1 MVQMGEMLQWSR
13 WAKCFEIQ
21 YETHLIIKQPA
32 CAVVARRAGAGD
44 DCGLIKCRAGGA
56 SPSRE
61 CILLANAA
69 SVCCCTRKYSSVTF
83 FQSSSAAEEDWTN
96 AMTPAAAGGPSAR
109 QHLLKGNRKNTLE
122 IGRLRPYTV
131 NSLETLLT
139 VLQHSRRGR
148 RLLAHPSELF
158 RTSFS
163 NGVINNNLGSDRYLC
178 PADPLARERT
188 APFGGEK
195 LLTTAGLQLEDNQG
209 SSLCP
214 CARGNQ

>member
-1 MVQMGEMLQWSR
+1 MKEQKSLQTSMVQMGEMLQWSR

-21 YETHLIIKQPA
+21 YETHLIIKTTCICCHSKPPSVRSMGLRQHPRHITPWLQQ
-32 CAVVARRAGAGD
+32 AVAGRVVLDEQALVMIAD
-44 DCGLIKCRAGGA
+44 KCRAGGA

-122 IGRLRPYTV
+122 IGRLRP
-131 NSLETLLT
+131 
-139 VLQHSRRGR
+139 
-148 RLLAHPSELF
+148 
-158 RTSFS
+158 
-163 NGVINNNLGSDRYLC
+163 
-178 PADPLARERT
+178 
-188 APFGGEK
+188 
-195 LLTTAGLQLEDNQG
+195 
-209 SSLCP
+209 
-214 CARGNQ
+214 